1 MGSAGGGG
9 DGSHTSRVPGMAAAL
24 ALMLRPL
31 PLGHRGCVTSTPCP
45 AGFQGQALSA
55 SFLEKCPQTVLEC
68 LSVSSRRP
76 AQGLRRGW
84 QEGWRVTPG
93 GAGRSQEKHLPSLPP
108 ICPEPHRLAW
118 HRGASGTTAKH
129 GRQRELGQLCQG
141 AQLPRAQGRA
151 CLGGEQPCLG
161 ASKTK
166 PCWAARAKAVA
177 GTLRTSRLRGGGV
190 RRAHG
195 ERCQSR
201 CSAAPP
207 SVRPMVSA
215 GRSRQAQRAKGTGT
229 HDLDWGHQSG
239 GTPLPLQGLWAGS
252 CPMRRVEQQMS
263 IQKEG
268 AA

>member
-1 MGSAGGGG
+1 MSVCFFSKASPGTQAGVAGGLEG
-9 DGSHTSRVPGMAAAL
+9 DTW
-24 ALMLRPL
+24 
-31 PLGHRGCVTSTPCP
+31 
-45 AGFQGQALSA
+45 
-55 SFLEKCPQTVLEC
+55 
-68 LSVSSRRP
+68 
-76 AQGLRRGW
+76 RGW
-84 QEGWRVTPG
+84 EIPREASSFP
-93 GAGRSQEKHLPSLPP
+93 PS
-108 ICPEPHRLAW
+108 H
-118 HRGASGTTAKH
+118 
-129 GRQRELGQLCQG
+129 
-141 AQLPRAQGRA
+141 LPRAPPTGLAPRCQWDHSQTWPSEGARA
-151 CLGGEQPCLG
+151 AVPRSPAAEGTGASCLGGEQPCLG

-177 GTLRTSRLRGGGV
+177 GTLRTSRLPGGGV

>member
-1 MGSAGGGG
+1 MAGGLEG
-9 DGSHTSRVPGMAAAL
+9 DTW
-24 ALMLRPL
+24 
-31 PLGHRGCVTSTPCP
+31 
-45 AGFQGQALSA
+45 
-55 SFLEKCPQTVLEC
+55 
-68 LSVSSRRP
+68 
-76 AQGLRRGW
+76 RGW
-84 QEGWRVTPG
+84 EIPREASSFP
-93 GAGRSQEKHLPSLPP
+93 PS
-108 ICPEPHRLAW
+108 H
-118 HRGASGTTAKH
+118 
-129 GRQRELGQLCQG
+129 
-141 AQLPRAQGRA
+141 LPRAPPTGLAPRCQWDHSQTWPSEGARA
-151 CLGGEQPCLG
+151 AVPRSPAAEGTGASCLGGEQPCLG

-166 PCWAARAKAVA
+166 PCWAARAQAVA
-177 GTLRTSRLRGGGV
+177 GTLRTSRLPGGGV

-229 HDLDWGHQSG
+229 HDLDWGHQSR